1 MLKRKASAAGKASHS
16 RPTGGAKKTEG
27 KSTPARR
34 RFVISSKAKREASK
48 PAETSS
54 KAKPAKPAKTT
65 APTVA
70 VAAQKATTN
79 GHPNAPVS
87 APTGATVDLTETI
100 KTLVH
105 IGQEHGYVTYDDIN
119 DVL

>member
-16 RPTGGAKKTEG
+16 RPSSGAKKTEG

-48 PAETSS
+48 PTETSS
-54 KAKPAKPAKTT
+54 KAKPAKPVKTT
-65 APTVA
+65 TTTVGA
-70 VAAQKATTN
+70 AAQKAPTN
-79 GHPNAPVS
+79 GHPSAPV
-87 APTGATVDLTETI
+87 ATPTGSTVDLTETI

-105 IGQEHGYVTYDDIN
+105 LGQEHGYVTY
-119 DVL
+119 